1 MPTRIFFFNT
11 AWNKQTTGN
20 GFKIIPEKEIA
31 NVAFDLYYW
40 EGRTAVPGT
49 QQVLKKLSPITLTT
63 SEMKINRFCIKRTA
77 GRKRKSKCGCLAE
90 DEWQS
95 AATCSHAAGMQTSRG
110 LFSCKKQRALYPAHL
125 WMDRKGLLRPHNEIP
140 RNEEGGARQMAGGW
154 KGRRRGEDGKKKKC
168 SNGKTKAF
176 PLLLACYCLSSW
188 PRLSTYSSPS
198 TPERCGPENQQN
210 ANNCSR
216 PRAEHLREPGTAPV
230 ASSDLVLLTVPSC
243 RYRYPHVI
251 WGRWGSEA
259 SSTSLRPRGAAVAG
273 AGFTRNVSPQPVLS
287 PTAPHAPWDPL
298 HSACT
303 VGAKE
308 TWATANTGKRGFQ
321 RGAKL
326 SPPGNPSL
334 PLWDDSHY

>member
-125 WMDRKGLLRPHNEIP
+125 WMDGKGLLRPHNEIP

-154 KGRRRGEDGKKKKC
+154 KGRRRGEDGKKKKMFKRK
-168 SNGKTKAF
+168 NKGF
-176 PLLLACYCLSSW
+176 PPASGLLL
-188 PRLSTYSSPS
+188 P
-198 TPERCGPENQQN
+198 
-210 ANNCSR
+210 
-216 PRAEHLREPGTAPV
+216 
-230 ASSDLVLLTVPSC
+230 
-243 RYRYPHVI
+243 
-251 WGRWGSEA
+251 
-259 SSTSLRPRGAAVAG
+259 
-273 AGFTRNVSPQPVLS
+273 F
-287 PTAPHAPWDPL
+287 
-298 HSACT
+298 
-303 VGAKE
+303 
-308 TWATANTGKRGFQ
+308 
-321 RGAKL
+321 
-326 SPPGNPSL
+326 
-334 PLWDDSHY
+334 